1 MSLHILLRLF
11 KTSVDSMSGGA
22 SSQYFIQSVTEQ
34 ESSDDAYFS
43 CTSVEE
49 GIPTDGCP
57 NAEMTNGVCK
67 CCPPDDAEYSQDASQ
82 VSCVNGASP
91 DRIKRRSCTRQN
103 SSIPGEKYLCQKDS
117 KGHVSRYDVR
127 NFQFSSSD
135 CYRSESPFSQE
146 AMEDDEGKLSNKN
159 NKCSSSDPNVS
170 YQRTCVVNSWGHF
183 SQCVKNRYKYRRSDY
198 SSESDEEHGIP
209 QWPNKPD
216 IVQPQK
222 SHLPSCDLNSLTSV
236 LKPKEVSKNDVI
248 KNIASRT
255 KDGIKPTVFKEKL
268 AVSFP

>member
-1 MSLHILLRLF
+1 MAPPRTELNEGRVPGRIPRSRGKNTCARKIRRDMSRGMM
-11 KTSVDSMSGGA
+11 SVIS
-22 SSQYFIQSVTEQ
+22 
-34 ESSDDAYFS
+34 
-43 CTSVEE
+43 
-49 GIPTDGCP
+49 
-57 NAEMTNGVCK
+57 
-67 CCPPDDAEYSQDASQ
+67 
-82 VSCVNGASP
+82 
-91 DRIKRRSCTRQN
+91 
-103 SSIPGEKYLCQKDS
+103 
-117 KGHVSRYDVR
+117 
-127 NFQFSSSD
+127 
-135 CYRSESPFSQE
+135 SESPFSQE

-159 NKCSSSDPNVS
+159 NKCSSSDPDVA
-170 YQRTCVVNSWGHF
+170 YQPTCVVNSWGHF

-236 LKPKEVSKNDVI
+236 LKPKEASKNDVI

>member
-1 MSLHILLRLF
+1 
-11 KTSVDSMSGGA
+11 MSGGA
-22 SSQYFIQSVTEQ
+22 SGQYFIQSVTEQ

-49 GIPTDGCP
+49 GNPIDGCTRLSPHCP
-57 NAEMTNGVCK
+57 NAEMTNGVC

-91 DRIKRRSCTRQN
+91 DRVKRRSCTRQN

-159 NKCSSSDPNVS
+159 NKCSNSDSDVS
-170 YQRTCVVNSWGHF
+170 YQPTCVVNSWGHF

-236 LKPKEVSKNDVI
+236 LKPKEASKNDVI

-268 AVSFP
+268 AVSYL